1 MYTIYSNVIETYVWK
16 VNALVGKENKPRESD
31 RPKESSHI
39 LSAME
44 VGLVQT

>member
-16 VNALVGKENKPRESD
+16 VNALVGKENKPREGD
-31 RPKESSHI
+31 RPKDGPHI
-39 LSAME
+39 LNAME